1 MGFKHSEASIELMRA
16 SKLGRN
22 RTEDAKL
29 KITASNTQA
38 HNVIVTN
45 NNTGNNTEFIYLRKT
60 TIFIDNHSY
69 IAKCLKNYGLYK
81 NEKYS

>member
-29 KITASNTQA
+29 KITAGNTQA
-38 HNVIVTN
+38 YNVIVTN
-45 NNTGNNTEFIYLRKT
+45 NNTGKI
-60 TIFIDNHSY
+60 
-69 IAKCLKNYGLYK
+69 
-81 NEKYS
+81 

>member
-22 RTEDAKL
+22 RTEYVKL
-29 KITASNTQA
+29 IITAGNTQV

-45 NNTGNNTEFIYLRKT
+45 NNTGKITEFISIRK
-60 TIFIDNHSY
+60 
-69 IAKCLKNYGLYK
+69 A
-81 NEKYS
+81 